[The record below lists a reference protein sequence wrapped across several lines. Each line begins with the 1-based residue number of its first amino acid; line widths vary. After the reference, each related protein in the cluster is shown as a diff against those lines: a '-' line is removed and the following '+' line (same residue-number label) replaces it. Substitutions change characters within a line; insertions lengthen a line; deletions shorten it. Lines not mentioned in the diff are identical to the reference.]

1 VKLENFKIG
10 SKLLGGFFLLTLML
24 ITVGI
29 VSYLQLNTVMKA
41 ADEIL
46 DEHVPVADAIM
57 EMKANTISM
66 RDMLA
71 EYLLSNEIGKLN
83 NIQAEFAKLM
93 KETDEMM
100 EAVRKGGTID
110 GKMII
115 TPTNQLII
123 RELDNAEK
131 IHDQFEQAARE
142 LMENHRAAVQAG
154 DITIVQSEAGRKARE
169 SMTAVD
175 ETSGSIENNF
185 IEAEKYAGEEMATA
199 MKAADAAHELANTLI
214 IIFTIIGV
222 FLAVITGYTLSRSIT
237 RPLEQAV
244 IVSNKLSNGDLTME
258 IEVTGRDETSQM
270 LFAMKN
276 MVEKLR
282 DIVVDVKTASDNVA
296 SGSQQMSSS
305 SEEMSQGASEQAS
318 SVEEVSS
325 SMEEMVSNVR
335 QNADNAQQTEKIAL
349 KSANDARESG
359 RAVSETVTAMKDIA
373 GKISIIEEIARQTN
387 LLALNAAIE
396 AARAGEHGKGF
407 AVVAS
412 EVRKLAERSQAAA
425 AEISKLSSSSVQVA
439 EMAGQMLAKLVP
451 DIQRTAE
458 LVQEI
463 NSASSEQNSG
473 AEQINKA
480 IQQLDQVVQQ
490 NASVAEEMSSTS
502 EELAAQAENLQ
513 SSIEFFKVGGAQ
525 KKRAAQLER
534 TAPIIAHRTRF
545 AHIPNQSFRQPNAA
559 LEKPVM
565 AKKGFALDMG
575 DGGKD
580 AEDNEFEK
588 F

>member
-1 VKLENFKIG
+1 MLKNLKIG
-10 SKLLGGFFLLTLML
+10 SRLFVGF
-24 ITVGI
+24 GI
-29 VSYLQLNTVMKA
+29 VLLIMLAVGGGGYWGVKSISNKTVAMLQTDAQISNSASRARANIGALRRFEKDIFLNVASPEKVVEYKKEWDTQREHLQKRLEVLDKVVYLPAERDMFK
-41 ADEIL
+41 
-46 DEHVPVADAIM
+46 
-57 EMKANTISM
+57 EMKT
-66 RDMLA
+66 
-71 EYLLSNEIGKLN
+71 E
-83 NIQAEFAKLM
+83 QAVYDAGFAKVFGM
-93 KETDEMM
+93 VQSGKIKTPEEGNAAMHDYKDATHKM
-100 EAVRKGGTID
+100 EATSKD
-110 GKMII
+110 MA
-115 TPTNQLII
+115 
-123 RELDNAEK
+123 DSAEK
-131 IHDQFEQAARE
+131 R
-142 LMENHRAAVQAG
+142 MEKEESV
-154 DITIVQSEAGRKARE
+154 VKAF
-169 SMTAVD
+169 
-175 ETSGSIENNF
+175 TSQI
-185 IEAEKYAGEEMATA
+185 
-199 MKAADAAHELANTLI
+199 
-214 IIFTIIGV
+214 
-222 FLAVITGYTLSRSIT
+222 AVILGILVVIAIILSVVIGLFITRSIT
-237 RPLEQAV
+237 NPLAV
-244 IVSNKLSNGDLTME
+244 GVAVAAKMAEGDLTQD
-258 IEVTGRDETSQM
+258 IDVTSKDETGQ
-270 LFAMKN
+270 LLLAMKN

-282 DIVVDVKTASDNVA
+282 EIVMDVKTASDNVA

-335 QNADNAQQTEKIAL
+335 QNADNAQQTEKIAQ
-349 KSANDARESG
+349 KSAGDARESG
-359 RAVSETVTAMKDIA
+359 KAVAETVIAMKDIA

-439 EMAGQMLAKLVP
+439 EMAGQMLSKLVP

-463 NSASSEQNSG
+463 NSASGEQNSG

-490 NASVAEEMSSTS
+490 NASVAEEMSSTA

-513 SSIEFFKVGGAQ
+513 SSIEFFKIGGSER
-525 KKRAAQLER
+525 KRVAAVR
-534 TAPIIAHRTRF
+534 HAAPMVAHKTQF
-545 AHIPNQSFRQPNAA
+545 AHIAHQMKPAKAGLAKPAA
-559 LEKPVM
+559 P
-565 AKKGFALDMG
+565 KGFALDMG
-575 DGGKD
+575 TTGKD

>member
-1 VKLENFKIG
+1 MKASIKYKMLAAFMVVVSLMLVLSLYSNHSLTNIGKTVDSLIEHAHEMENVGDIQVMANAVLMPVNDYLISGDKAEAGLFAEKVTELERLIKKRRELQISDKERDIIQELERKLSSLKERGSKILAMNVNASASSAHAIAMEEFDKIG
-10 SKLLGGFFLLTLML
+10 
-24 ITVGI
+24 
-29 VSYLQLNTVMKA
+29 
-41 ADEIL
+41 DEVTKSGEDL
-46 DEHVPVADAIM
+46 HE
-57 EMKANTISM
+57 
-66 RDMLA
+66 
-71 EYLLSNEIGKLN
+71 
-83 NIQAEFAKLM
+83 
-93 KETDEMM
+93 
-100 EAVRKGGTID
+100 
-110 GKMII
+110 
-115 TPTNQLII
+115 II
-123 RELDNAEK
+123 REE
-131 IHDQFEQAARE
+131 
-142 LMENHRAAVQAG
+142 V
-154 DITIVQSEAGRKARE
+154 S
-169 SMTAVD
+169 
-175 ETSGSIENNF
+175 ETSKASQSI
-185 IEAEKYAGEEMATA
+185 ITTA
-199 MKAADAAHELANTLI
+199 KRVL
-214 IIFTIIGV
+214 
-222 FLAVITGYTLSRSIT
+222 LAVSAISIVLGIALGLFISQSIAT
-237 RPLEQAV
+237 RIHRLVGHAQRISA
-244 IVSNKLSNGDLTME
+244 GDLTAD
-258 IEVTGRDETSQM
+258 IIVDSKDETGQL

-282 DIVVDVKTASDNVA
+282 EIVVDVKTASDNVA

-359 RAVSETVTAMKDIA
+359 KAVTETVTAMKDIA

-439 EMAGQMLAKLVP
+439 EMAGQMLEKLVP
-451 DIQRTAE
+451 DIQKTAE

-463 NSASSEQNSG
+463 NSASGEQNSG

-490 NASVAEEMSSTS
+490 NASVAEEMSSTA

-513 SSIEFFKVGGAQ
+513 SSIEFFKIGGAERSRVSTAD
-525 KKRAAQLER
+525 RA
-534 TAPIIAHRTRF
+534 TRMESHKSKF
-545 AHIPNQSFRQPNAA
+545 ARVTHKGMKQANVSFA
-559 LEKPVM
+559 KPVEVH
-565 AKKGFALDMG
+565 KGFAYDMG
-575 DGGKD
+575 NGGRD
-580 AEDNEFEK
+580 HEDNEFEK